1 MKVSALAS
9 KMVLLSTLGM
19 LSMATT
25 ASADDAATLRSE
37 TRRMDTLAT
46 SQGSA
51 KVQGSLVTQFSG
63 FAGSEA
69 NAQSLVTGLR
79 SGTPVTLTS
88 ASTTGGTTATAALT
102 FDPPTRP
109 MGYGNVFISLALA
122 KQQLAGYG
130 ITDPTPQEI
139 QAALT
144 GGTITTGSGTAA
156 QTITLKGILTQRAE
170 GTGWGNIAR
179 SQGMNLGRVVSGLKS
194 ANQQVA
200 ATTAAST
207 SGAGAAGSG
216 TQTTTATSASAR
228 GNSANAPG
236 HNRGAATGSGIV
248 TAAGSSVGVGAG
260 ANVNAG
266 ARAGGAGIVTGSG
279 AAVTARGGVNAQG
292 QAKGLSKP

>member
-1 MKVSALAS
+1 MKVSTFAS
-9 KMVLLSTLGM
+9 KMVFLSALGV
-19 LSMATT
+19 LCMATT

-37 TRRMDTLAT
+37 TRHMDTLAT

-79 SGTPVTLTS
+79 GGTPITLTS
-88 ASTTGGTTATAALT
+88 PSTTGNTTTTAFT

-122 KQQLAGYG
+122 KQQLANYG
-130 ITDPTPQEI
+130 ITDPTAQEI

-144 GGTITTGSGTAA
+144 GGTITIGSGTTAR
-156 QTITLKGILTQRAE
+156 TVTLQGVLAQRAD
-170 GTGWGNIAR
+170 GMGWGAIAKA
-179 SQGMNLGRVVSGLKS
+179 QGMNLGRVVSGLKS

-200 ATTAAST
+200 AST
-207 SGAGAAGSG
+207 ISGVAAGSG
-216 TQTTTATSASAR
+216 TQTQTQTTTNTTAAQHRSPNAHAR
-228 GNSANAPG
+228 GAF
-236 HNRGAATGSGIV
+236 GAETSGIV
-248 TAAGSSVGVGAG
+248 TAGGAGVGVGGG
-260 ANVNAG
+260 ANVNTG

-279 AAVTARGGVNAQG
+279 AAVAARGGVNAQG
-292 QAKGLSKP
+292 QAKGLNKP